1 MKIKPVVITA
11 ALLATAMKI
20 HPFDLMSHPEIA
32 GENAVF
38 FNTSLVSYE
47 PPPNEWNMTI
57 PKIKFSFDY
66 VFPWLLPFFAGL
78 YMEAPQP
85 NLTSFGTR
93 IGYHFDMEIDNLD
106 IYLMYCFD
114 FGFLRAAKLTEYGV
128 PAPEVRYFDFRA
140 GLRYIFGKL
149 FGLYIESDY
158 KLDAL
163 VLGLTIKLN

>member
-1 MKIKPVVITA
+1 MKRLVLLHILLVTA
-11 ALLATAMKI
+11 VNI
-20 HPFDLMSHPEIA
+20 YSFDLMSHPETA

-57 PKIKFSFDY
+57 PKFKFSFDY
-66 VFPWLLPFFAGL
+66 VFPWLLPFFAGF

-85 NLTSFGTR
+85 NLTSFGIR
-93 IGYHFDMEIDNLD
+93 AGYHFDMEIDNLD

-114 FGFLRAAKLTEYGV
+114 FGWTRWRQLRAEGV
-128 PAPEVRYFDFRA
+128 PVPEIRYFDFRA
-140 GLRYIFGKL
+140 GLRYVFGKL
-149 FGLYIESDY
+149 FGLYIETDY

-163 VLGLTIKLN
+163 IMGLTLKLN